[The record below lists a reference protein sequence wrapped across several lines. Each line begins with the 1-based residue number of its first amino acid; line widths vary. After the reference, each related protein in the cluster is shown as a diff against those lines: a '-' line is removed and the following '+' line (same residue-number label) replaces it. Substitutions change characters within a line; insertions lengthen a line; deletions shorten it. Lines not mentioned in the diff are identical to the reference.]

1 MTKQINKNSGFL
13 LQGAILAAAAVI
25 AKIIGAAYKIPL
37 TNILG
42 DEGMG
47 FYGYA
52 FEVYA
57 IALILSSF
65 SLPLAV
71 SKLVSARVAKKEYK
85 NAMAIFKGSILFAIG
100 VGLLA
105 ALVVFFGADFFADK
119 VMASAPS
126 AYALRVLAPGLFIV
140 AVMGVVR
147 GYFQGLGSMIPTAI
161 SQVIEQI
168 VNAIVSIL
176 GASYLLKVGAEAA
189 KSKNSPL
196 LEPSYGAAGGTLGAV
211 AGAFVSLLFVLFVL
225 YAYKGVMK
233 RQLKRDH
240 GTSVE
245 SYGNIYKVLL
255 FTIAPVIIS
264 TSVYNINQ
272 ILDQVMFS
280 KIMAAQGHA
289 VKDYMALLGI
299 YTGKYNTLINVPL
312 AMASA
317 LGVSA
322 IPSLAGAIAV
332 GDRKQIYGKI
342 HHSIRFTMLIAIPSF
357 VGFLMLSSPL
367 MNLLYG
373 DQRKTPAAMLSLG
386 SITVVLYCLST
397 VQNSILQGLD
407 KMTVPIRN
415 ALISL
420 GIHLVAVFVMLVMLK
435 WNIYSIVVGNIV
447 FSLCM
452 CILNAHSIQ
461 TAVGYHQEVKRTFLL
476 PTMAAFLMGVVS
488 YLVFKL
494 FDVLIGGRVFPI
506 LFALVAAVGMYAVAL
521 ILIGGLTEEELYAM
535 PKGDMLVKIFRK
547 LHLMKG

>member
-168 VNAIVSIL
+168 VNAIVSKL
-176 GASYLLKVGAEAA
+176 SAEGRGRS
-189 KSKNSPL
+189 SK
-196 LEPSYGAAGGTLGAV
+196 
-211 AGAFVSLLFVLFVL
+211 
-225 YAYKGVMK
+225 
-233 RQLKRDH
+233 
-240 GTSVE
+240 
-245 SYGNIYKVLL
+245 
-255 FTIAPVIIS
+255 
-264 TSVYNINQ
+264 
-272 ILDQVMFS
+272 
-280 KIMAAQGHA
+280 
-289 VKDYMALLGI
+289 
-299 YTGKYNTLINVPL
+299 
-312 AMASA
+312 
-317 LGVSA
+317 
-322 IPSLAGAIAV
+322 
-332 GDRKQIYGKI
+332 KQE
-342 HHSIRFTMLIAIPSF
+342 
-357 VGFLMLSSPL
+357 
-367 MNLLYG
+367 
-373 DQRKTPAAMLSLG
+373 Q
-386 SITVVLYCLST
+386 ST
-397 VQNSILQGLD
+397 V
-407 KMTVPIRN
+407 
-415 ALISL
+415 
-420 GIHLVAVFVMLVMLK
+420 
-435 WNIYSIVVGNIV
+435 
-447 FSLCM
+447 
-452 CILNAHSIQ
+452 
-461 TAVGYHQEVKRTFLL
+461 RTFLWCGRRNARGSRRGICK
-476 PTMAAFLMGVVS
+476 PPVCSVCVVCLQGS
-488 YLVFKL
+488 DETAVKKRSRYLRGKL
-494 FDVLIGGRVFPI
+494 WKYL
-506 LFALVAAVGMYAVAL
+506 
-521 ILIGGLTEEELYAM
+521 
-535 PKGDMLVKIFRK
+535 
-547 LHLMKG
+547 

>member
-299 YTGKYNTLINVPL
+299 LY
-312 AMASA
+312 
-317 LGVSA
+317 
-322 IPSLAGAIAV
+322 
-332 GDRKQIYGKI
+332 RKII
-342 HHSIRFTMLIAIPSF
+342 IR
-357 VGFLMLSSPL
+357 
-367 MNLLYG
+367 
-373 DQRKTPAAMLSLG
+373 
-386 SITVVLYCLST
+386 
-397 VQNSILQGLD
+397 
-407 KMTVPIRN
+407 
-415 ALISL
+415 
-420 GIHLVAVFVMLVMLK
+420 
-435 WNIYSIVVGNIV
+435 
-447 FSLCM
+447 
-452 CILNAHSIQ
+452 
-461 TAVGYHQEVKRTFLL
+461 
-476 PTMAAFLMGVVS
+476 
-488 YLVFKL
+488 
-494 FDVLIGGRVFPI
+494 
-506 LFALVAAVGMYAVAL
+506 
-521 ILIGGLTEEELYAM
+521 
-535 PKGDMLVKIFRK
+535 
-547 LHLMKG
+547 